1 MGPEDRNLAEGER
14 WIWTA
19 PEHLTARSE
28 HQNGTF
34 SASYENVRAAAIMS
48 GCIVKTGLFQD
59 SLSQYRTFSGERINR
74 VRSGKMAFCV
84 CSALPQKTVLK
95 ITLQANNSKLISHN
109 QPFKCLSL
117 NLSYKHLIRMNFLV
131 FFVRL
136 F

>member
-1 MGPEDRNLAEGER
+1 MAPEDRNLAEREGLDLDR
-14 WIWTA
+14 R

-74 VRSGKMAFCV
+74 VRSVENGV
-84 CSALPQKTVLK
+84 LRVLSSAPKDRFK
-95 ITLQANNSKLISHN
+95 DHITSQ
-109 QPFKCLSL
+109 
-117 NLSYKHLIRMNFLV
+117 
-131 FFVRL
+131 
-136 F
+136 